1 MALKDIF
8 KMTKANRYTQDG
20 REELI
25 KAQVA
30 ETEDRRYKI
39 GEISEKTGLQ
49 KTANGWVKPKT
60 GKAPGAK
67 TGEGKTPAERNLG
80 TKRVSRGP
88 ESIVTPGK
96 GNIGMEEMKEAAEK
110 GLTGQA
116 LKEFMQSKKNESKPS
131 NTDWETKGKYQY
143 KKFENENELNNF
155 LKENGYQYQKEFG
168 TSFSEKGAIHETVYK
183 KGNETIVKST
193 GPGIKKPSIRRK
205 SESSAA
211 SKPSAPKAPKPSVQ
225 EYMKAKDRVKKYE
238 EQYKKEMNDYEYMER
253 IKANGVD
260 PSIFNPMYG
269 GKPKPLSENKSYME
283 EVEKIKAYEANDAAP
298 RVLTG
303 DTKIRVRGTKD
314 GYTVESINKPR
325 ESLEALK
332 K

>member
-8 KMTKANRYTQDG
+8 KMTKANRYTADG

-25 KAQVA
+25 KAQAA
-30 ETEDRRYKI
+30 ETEDRRYNI

-49 KTANGWVKPKT
+49 KTANGWVKPKNGNSGSAKKDASGAAKMT
-60 GKAPGAK
+60 PEQKSKWEAKAANSSE
-67 TGEGKTPAERNLG
+67 TTASLRNFI
-80 TKRVSRGP
+80 S
-88 ESIVTPGK
+88 S
-96 GNIGMEEMKEAAEK
+96 M
-110 GLTGQA
+110 
-116 LKEFMQSKKNESKPS
+116 SKPEAKA
-131 NTDWETKGKYQY
+131 NPHADEIVEIY
-143 KKFENENELNNF
+143 KKELAKREKNP
-155 LKENGYQYQKEFG
+155 GYRPEKVYSDK
-168 TSFSEKGAIHETVYK
+168 SSE
-183 KGNETIVKST
+183 
-193 GPGIKKPSIRRK
+193 
-205 SESSAA
+205 

-238 EQYKKEMNDYEYMER
+238 EQYKKEMDDYEYMER

-303 DTKIRVRGTKD
+303 DTKIRVRK
-314 GYTVESINKPR
+314 
-325 ESLEALK
+325 
-332 K
+332 